1 MHIFIK
7 KRGKNILTA
16 NHSQKMYS
24 KCIINLTISGKIIK
38 RLEENIE
45 VLCTISLDN
54 DYLNHKY
61 TKPQKAPIITEN
73 NFALQ
78 NHV

>member
-1 MHIFIK
+1 
-7 KRGKNILTA
+7 
-16 NHSQKMYS
+16 MYS

-45 VLCTISLDN
+45 VLCAISLDN